1 MKKIFKIYK
10 GYDCMRLEISKR
22 DQESSDLK
30 RENVSLKVFIF
41 FLVII
46 ICNLCIYIWKM
57 EFDCNVNECKYQV
70 ITNVD
75 KSDEFMSFEFRKM
88 K

>member
-41 FLVII
+41 FFSYY
-46 ICNLCIYIWKM
+46 NL
-57 EFDCNVNECKYQV
+57 
-70 ITNVD
+70 
-75 KSDEFMSFEFRKM
+75 
-88 K
+88 